1 MGARADALRAMPA
14 PDARTAALQEEAAR
28 ILDRLDALDDAIK
41 DDGLLRLVEN
51 ERLTEGVGYPVL
63 EVRVTAPLTEARQQA
78 AALRALLADLGVP
91 KVATEPVRR
100 SGLDELRDRRAART
114 AARQADAASAA
125 PASV

>member
-28 ILDRLDALDDAIK
+28 ILDRLDALDAAIR

-78 AALRALLADLGVP
+78 AALRALLAELGVP

>member
-28 ILDRLDALDDAIK
+28 VLDRLDALDGAIR

-51 ERLTEGVGYPVL
+51 ERLTEGAGYPVL

-78 AALRALLADLGVP
+78 TVLRALLAELGVP